1 MLKSS
6 GEWRVKKTVERG
18 GVICRVCTV
27 HIAIAVII
35 HSFDPTR
42 TIALVIRSVDP
53 YKKSTPN
60 AGAIKRMDNERDSL
74 GGFHMRIAAFDA
86 GCANAAAGRA
96 INREK
101 GWCALR
107 TLHNVHPT
115 TTITIRRHFVQY
127 Q

>member
-1 MLKSS
+1 MD
-6 GEWRVKKTVERG
+6 G
-18 GVICRVCTV
+18 GINPKG
-27 HIAIAVII
+27 
-35 HSFDPTR
+35 S
-42 TIALVIRSVDP
+42 
-53 YKKSTPN
+53 K

-74 GGFHMRIAAFDA
+74 GGFHIRNATSDS
-86 GCANAAAGRA
+86 GWVNAAAEQD